1 MASGIDDAVR
11 ASDGGPLVPT
21 HGDFY
26 EGNLL
31 ITDGAVTGLLDVDA
45 VGPGHLV
52 DDLACFVGHVAV
64 LPALHPGYARVPQA
78 LLRFLLEFDR
88 HVDPVAL
95 RSRAAAVS
103 LTLVAGARHR
113 AENDGGTD
121 QAESRLRVAERFLA
135 EARVIG
141 GGPARGGG

>member
-11 ASDGGPLVPT
+11 ASDGGPLVPP

-31 ITDGAVTGLLDVDA
+31 NTDGAVTGLLDVDA

-78 LLRFLLEFDR
+78 LLRFCW
-88 HVDPVAL
+88 
-95 RSRAAAVS
+95 SS
-103 LTLVAGARHR
+103 
-113 AENDGGTD
+113 TD
-121 QAESRLRVAERFLA
+121 TST
-135 EARVIG
+135 
-141 GGPARGGG
+141 PWP